1 MDNMYTK
8 KSLIC
13 EFMFAVPLNFAEKT
27 ESPPS
32 DLSPCYTLYGQPIIF
47 NGSANFTF
55 SCHFTG
61 YPPVQSITWDLGHF
75 NDYDCITYSEDN
87 QVRVMIYAS
96 HKKGVIYK
104 Q

>member
-1 MDNMYTK
+1 
-8 KSLIC
+8 
-13 EFMFAVPLNFAEKT
+13 MFTVPLNFTEKT

-32 DLSPCYTLYGQPIIF
+32 DLSPCYTLYDQPIIF

-87 QVRVMIYAS
+87 QVS
-96 HKKGVIYK
+96 HVFCDKCHGSILLQVDFYK
-104 Q
+104 L